1 MLQESS
7 CSLHIAQMTL
17 RMYPSTRSIP
27 LLTSAS
33 APGVILASAN
43 VGQSLQHKTSV
54 FLSADAGLS
63 WHQVL
68 RGNYYYNLGDHG
80 GVIVSVKYIKTE
92 GATNILEYSMDEAFT
107 WHQHQSTS
115 CTRRNSGYS
124 G

>member
-1 MLQESS
+1 MTFLQESS
-7 CSLHIAQMTL
+7 CSH
-17 RMYPSTRSIP
+17 
-27 LLTSAS
+27 
-33 APGVILASAN
+33 
-43 VGQSLQHKTSV
+43 
-54 FLSADAGLS
+54 
-63 WHQVL
+63 